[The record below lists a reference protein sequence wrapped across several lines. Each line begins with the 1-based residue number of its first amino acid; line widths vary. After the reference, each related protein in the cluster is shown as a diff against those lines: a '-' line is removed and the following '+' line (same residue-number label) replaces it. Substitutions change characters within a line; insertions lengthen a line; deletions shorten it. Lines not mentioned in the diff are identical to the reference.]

1 MLMRKPPFED
11 DRMLGQDSF
20 SAPVEGGLASGAECA
35 FCVCLARGSGG
46 MSWILPITE
55 TER

>member
-20 SAPVEGGLASGAECA
+20 SAPVEGGWRPAQNAHFASP
-35 FCVCLARGSGG
+35 ARWSGG

>member
-20 SAPVEGGLASGAECA
+20 SAPVEGGWRPAQNAHFASAWRDGRAACHG
-35 FCVCLARGSGG
+35 FCR
-46 MSWILPITE
+46 
-55 TER
+55 

>member
-20 SAPVEGGLASGAECA
+20 SAPVRGAG
-35 FCVCLARGSGG
+35 VRRRMRTLRLPARWSGG